1 MMDPVVV
8 DVGLVFK
15 TGALVDVGVVVL
27 RFSEGVLV
35 SLLLVVILVVSWVV
49 LV

>member
-1 MMDPVVV
+1 MV
-8 DVGLVFK
+8 DILVGGLVIR
-15 TGALVDVGVVVL
+15 LVMVGVGVVVL

-35 SLLLVVILVVSWVV
+35 SLLLVVILGVSWIV